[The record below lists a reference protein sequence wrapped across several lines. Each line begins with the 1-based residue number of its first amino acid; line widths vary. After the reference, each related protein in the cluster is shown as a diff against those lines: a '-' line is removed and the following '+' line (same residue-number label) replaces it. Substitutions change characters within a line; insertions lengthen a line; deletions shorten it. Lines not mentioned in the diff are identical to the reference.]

1 MGHSA
6 IMQTAVQHDHVPV
19 ETYLAAEERSEVR
32 HEYLGG
38 VVYAMAGETRAH
50 NEIVGNLYTAIRS
63 HLKGGHCK
71 LYVSDIRV
79 ALSLHDDAY
88 FYYPDLVVT
97 CDSRDSDPRFV
108 RYPKILIEVLSPSTE
123 RVDRRE
129 KFFAYTTIESVEE
142 YVLVAQPAREVTV
155 FRRGDAWRAEKST
168 GIDVV
173 VTLNSLRLE
182 LPLAAIYEGL

>member
-1 MGHSA
+1 
-6 IMQTAVQHDHVPV
+6 MQTAVQYGSVPV
-19 ETYLAAEERSEVR
+19 EAYLAAEEGSEAR

-50 NEIVGNLYTAIRS
+50 NEIVGNLYAAIRS
-63 HLKGGHCK
+63 HLKGGRCK

-97 CDSRDSDPRFV
+97 CDGRDSDLRFV
-108 RYPKILIEVLSPSTE
+108 RYPKVLIEVLSPSTE

-129 KFFAYTTIESVEE
+129 KFFAYSTIESLEE

-155 FRRGDAWRAEKST
+155 FRRVDAWRAEKSA
-168 GIDVV
+168 GREDVL
-173 VTLNSLRLE
+173 TLNSLQLE